1 MDPDKIP
8 PELWKQMNI
17 SREDFEEVIA
27 RQAAREKNT
36 PATGTRAPDFE
47 LERLDDQGQLS
58 EETVRLSAL
67 RGRPVGLI
75 FGSYT

>member
-17 SREDFEEVIA
+17 SREDFESVMA
-27 RQAAREKNT
+27 RQAEREKSAP
-36 PATGTRAPDFE
+36 PAGTVAPDFE
-47 LERLDDQGQLS
+47 LKRLDDQGRLS
-58 EETVRLSAL
+58 EETLRLSAL
-67 RGRPVGLI
+67 RGRPVGVI